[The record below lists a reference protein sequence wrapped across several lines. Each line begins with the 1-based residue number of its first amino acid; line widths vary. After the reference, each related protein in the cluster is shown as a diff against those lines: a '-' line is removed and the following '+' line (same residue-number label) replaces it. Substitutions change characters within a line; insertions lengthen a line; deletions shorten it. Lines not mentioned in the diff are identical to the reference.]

1 MQILV
6 LSERHACR
14 PEVERFIA
22 DVYRDHYA
30 ASVPSFPPHL
40 IALFD
45 RGGECLCA
53 SGLRFAETGFFS
65 ERYLDI
71 PIEQLL
77 SQATRAP
84 IRRESIFEVSGLA
97 SRAPHR
103 ATQFLRYVVSYGELA
118 GFDWAFFTAT
128 NRLRALL
135 RHLGL
140 APLAL
145 TPADPKRLGDAQVWG
160 SYYDAAPV
168 VCAVHRTSARD
179 FLAGQTRRAAHA

>member
-1 MQILV
+1 MRIGPALRRDGLLLRA
-6 LSERHACR
+6 LSRY
-14 PEVERFIA
+14 A
-22 DVYRDHYA
+22 DRA
-30 ASVPSFPPHL
+30 ASL
-40 IALFD
+40 
-45 RGGECLCA
+45 
-53 SGLRFAETGFFS
+53 SG
-65 ERYLDI
+65 
-71 PIEQLL
+71 Q
-77 SQATRAP
+77 RAP
-84 IRRESIFEVSGLA
+84 ICRESIFEVSGLA

-168 VCAVHRTSARD
+168 VCAVHRTAARD

>member
-53 SGLRFAETGFFS
+53 SGLRFARRAGEKDVG
-65 ERYLDI
+65 
-71 PIEQLL
+71 LL